1 MNKKELGDIFKALTL
16 FFILTVVSL
25 VMIFA
30 KFEQGVKDFWKS
42 EQASVENGEIGTNE
56 KESK

>member
-30 KFEQGVKDFWKS
+30 KFEQGVKDFWEN
-42 EQASVENGEIGTNE
+42 EQNSTEIGETGANE

>member
-1 MNKKELGDIFKALTL
+1 MNKKELGDIFKTLIL

-30 KFEQGVKDFWKS
+30 KFEQGVKDFWEN
-42 EQASVENGEIGTNE
+42 EQNSTEIGETGANG